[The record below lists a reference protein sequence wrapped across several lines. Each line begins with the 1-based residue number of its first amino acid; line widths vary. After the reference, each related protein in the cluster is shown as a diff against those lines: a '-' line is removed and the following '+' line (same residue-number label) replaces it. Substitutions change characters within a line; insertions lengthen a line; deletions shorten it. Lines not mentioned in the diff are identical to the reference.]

1 MGTLYIEVTMDKR
14 ELVRNL
20 ERRFRTLQEVR
31 KLNEERRWYAMA
43 LANHRTQSA
52 SLSPSPVPEIVRQT
66 DVSVNAIEDF
76 ENFFI
81 GNLVSP
87 NINWLG
93 IQYKAND
100 MTSQDD
106 IVGAND
112 FIGEVRNA
120 VLDEMASSNFYPSN
134 ELATKDMHTG
144 ACAAVLV
151 RNDPNADDKRGRC
164 VYTVLT
170 PWQFWVDTDQYGEY
184 DTLFYKKTMNVAQ
197 AYEMFGEKLP
207 EWMKNIIE
215 KGDPFEQWYD
225 FLLCIYPRNK
235 MYRRRTVFA
244 KQKKFAVVW
253 MYLNGASTTVTNT
266 GPSEI
271 IDESGSDY
279 FPVNVGC
286 WMTDGDNP
294 YGTSPVMRNM
304 VSIDKLDGLSYETML
319 TLQKMN
325 HPAYTGVQASLEGF
339 SDDPGSRNAVTSP
352 ELAPQPIQLT
362 QNVEGAFAVQEKQ
375 EQAVQKM
382 FRNDIFNYLSR
393 QDMQKVY
400 TATQVNAVKAEQLS
414 LLASDFGSYGKWI
427 EGLVTLTILTMS
439 ENGRLPKGA
448 SEILKG
454 NGKTRIFIESTLAQE
469 LRAYTNRDANIA
481 LLEQCASFVN
491 LQQFEALDNYDMD
504 EIARGIGQGLGVDH
518 KVIKDK
524 MKVQIERDMRAQMQ
538 QKQMELQNSLTQ
550 SEINRNN
557 AGASNYNNANGANQ
571 YGG

>member
-1 MGTLYIEVTMDKR
+1 
-14 ELVRNL
+14 
-20 ERRFRTLQEVR
+20 
-31 KLNEERRWYAMA
+31 
-43 LANHRTQSA
+43 
-52 SLSPSPVPEIVRQT
+52 
-66 DVSVNAIEDF
+66 
-76 ENFFI
+76 
-81 GNLVSP
+81 
-87 NINWLG
+87 
-93 IQYKAND
+93 
-100 MTSQDD
+100 MTS
-106 IVGAND
+106 
-112 FIGEVRNA
+112 
-120 VLDEMASSNFYPSN
+120 
-134 ELATKDMHTG
+134 
-144 ACAAVLV
+144 
-151 RNDPNADDKRGRC
+151 
-164 VYTVLT
+164 
-170 PWQFWVDTDQYGEY
+170 
-184 DTLFYKKTMNVAQ
+184 
-197 AYEMFGEKLP
+197 
-207 EWMKNIIE
+207 
-215 KGDPFEQWYD
+215 
-225 FLLCIYPRNK
+225 
-235 MYRRRTVFA
+235 
-244 KQKKFAVVW
+244 
-253 MYLNGASTTVTNT
+253 T

-271 IDESGSDY
+271 IEESGSDY

-286 WMTDGDNP
+286 WAMDGDNP
-294 YGTSPVMRNM
+294 YGTSPVIRNM
-304 VSIDKLDGLSYETML
+304 ISVDKLDGLSYETML

-491 LQQFEALDNYDMD
+491 LQKFDALDNYDFD
-504 EIARGIGQGLGVDH
+504 EIARGIGSGLGVDH
-518 KVIKDK
+518 KVIRDK
-524 MKVQIERDMRAQMQ
+524 MKVQLERELRAQMQ

-557 AGASNYNNANGANQ
+557 AGASNYNNATGNNQ

>member
-1 MGTLYIEVTMDKR
+1 MDKR
-14 ELVRNL
+14 ELVKNL

-106 IVGAND
+106 IAGAND

-120 VLDEMASSNFYPSN
+120 VLDEMASSNFYQSN

-207 EWMKNIIE
+207 EWMKKIIE
-215 KGDPFEQWYD
+215 RGDPFEQWYD

-253 MYLNGASTTVTNT
+253 MYLNGASTTETNT

-271 IDESGSDY
+271 IEESGSDY

-427 EGLVTLTILTMS
+427 AGLVTLTILTMS
-439 ENGRLPKGA
+439 ENGRLPEGA

-469 LRAYTNRDANIA
+469 LRAYTNRDANIS
-481 LLEQCASFVN
+481 LLEQCLVFMN
-491 LQQFEALDNYDMD
+491 LQRPDALQNYDFD
-504 EIARGIGQGLGVDH
+504 EMARGIASGLGVDH

-524 MKVQIERDMRAQMQ
+524 VKVELERQMQAQMQ
-538 QKQMELQNSLTQ
+538 QQQMELQNSLTQ

>member
-1 MGTLYIEVTMDKR
+1 
-14 ELVRNL
+14 
-20 ERRFRTLQEVR
+20 
-31 KLNEERRWYAMA
+31 MA

-469 LRAYTNRDANIA
+469 LRAYTNRDANIS
-481 LLEQCASFVN
+481 LLEQCLVFMN
-491 LQQFEALDNYDMD
+491 LQRPDALQNYDFD
-504 EIARGIGQGLGVDH
+504 EMARGIASGLGVDH

-524 MKVQIERDMRAQMQ
+524 MKVELERQMQAQMQ
-538 QKQMELQNSLTQ
+538 QQQMELQNSLTQ